1 VTCGA
6 RMGYFRVLEA
16 PSSLEAFDPMTVR
29 FGGKVVET
37 ESTSNLQ

>member
-29 FGGKVVET
+29 FGKVVET
-37 ESTSNLQ
+37 ESTTVVT